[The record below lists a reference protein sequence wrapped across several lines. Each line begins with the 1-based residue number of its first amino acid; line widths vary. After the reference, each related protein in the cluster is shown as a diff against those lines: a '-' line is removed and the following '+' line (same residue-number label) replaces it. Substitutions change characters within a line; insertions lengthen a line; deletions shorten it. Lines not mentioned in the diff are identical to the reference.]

1 MMAGVVLLSRPV
13 DSDGTFSEQVI
24 AKALYTTVTV
34 GWVTSRFAL
43 PHQLVGLLV
52 YEVRRMTANDSRW
65 STDPM
70 GTRAYC
76 LKWGD
81 VRMRVVTACI
91 LSFGGWRKFSNI
103 YWSVFV
109 GSGGSSYPPKNIV
122 QKIWKL
128 YSGEANRVRLVEA
141 DTWHCL
147 AYLTGAD
154 LVKLSWRNSSKFC
167 KFGDRWERNITRKW
181 FLRPL
186 SKTF

>member
-1 MMAGVVLLSRPV
+1 M
-13 DSDGTFSEQVI
+13 
-24 AKALYTTVTV
+24 

-154 LVKLSWRNSSKFC
+154 LVKLSWQNSSKLC
-167 KFGDRWERNITRKW
+167 KKSSTPSHWICKAFSLHSNNSTMLTSILVIQIGLKCVEAD
-181 FLRPL
+181 
-186 SKTF
+186 